1 VSAFFKNVT
10 LARNSVAPWRW
21 S

>member
-1 VSAFFKNVT
+1 VFFKNVT
-10 LARNSVAPWRW
+10 LARNSVASWRL

>member
-1 VSAFFKNVT
+1 VFFKNVT
-10 LARNSVAPWRW
+10 LARNSVAPRRW

>member
-1 VSAFFKNVT
+1 VFLKNMA
-10 LARNSVAPWRW
+10 LARNSVAPWGW

>member
-1 VSAFFKNVT
+1 VSVFRNVT
-10 LARNSVAPWRW
+10 LARNSVAPWRR

>member
-1 VSAFFKNVT
+1 VSVFSNVT
-10 LARNSVAPWRW
+10 LARNSVASWRW

>member
-1 VSAFFKNVT
+1 VNVFKNVT